1 MFYFLHYLTRYSE
14 ELGVLNV
21 FRYVNFRAMMAAVTA
36 MLLSVWIGPRVIE
49 FLRRQKAGEEVG
61 SDQSLA
67 KLAELR
73 KGKSGTPSSGGILI
87 VIALGVST
95 LLWANPS
102 VGFIWLT
109 LFCLLWL
116 AALGWLDDSLKARKK
131 VRQGLGGWQKLT
143 GQVALGLFVGAWLWL
158 DPDTSK
164 QVRELWLPFW
174 KKPVV
179 ADIGLWAILWIEL
192 IIIASS
198 NAVNLTDGMDGL
210 AIGCTISAAAALG
223 VLAYVADQP
232 KLAAYLHIPQLKNA
246 GELTVFCAALFGA
259 GIGFLWFNCH
269 PAQVFMGDT
278 GSLAIGGVL
287 GVVAVVIQQP
297 FTLILIGG
305 IFVVEAVSVIVQ
317 VSYFKWTKNRYGEG
331 RRVFLMTPLHH
342 HFQLKGWSETQVV
355 VRFWILALLFALV
368 GLGTLKLR

>member
-1 MFYFLHYLTRYSE
+1 MFYFLHHLTHYSD
-14 ELGVLNV
+14 ELGLLNV
-21 FRYVNFRAMMAAVTA
+21 FRYVNFRAVMAAVTA
-36 MLLSVWIGPRVIE
+36 MLVSVWLGPRVIAW
-49 FLRRQKAGEEVG
+49 LRCQKAGEEVG
-61 SDQSLA
+61 GDEGLA

-73 KGKSGTPSSGGILI
+73 KGKGATPSSGGVLI
-87 VIALGVST
+87 VIALVVST

-102 VGFIWLT
+102 VRFIWLT
-109 LFCLLWL
+109 LFCLVWL
-116 AALGWLDDSLKARKK
+116 AALGWLDDTMKVRKK
-131 VRQGLGGWQKLT
+131 ARQGLGGWQKLS
-143 GQVALGLFVGAWLWL
+143 GQVALGLVVGAWLWL
-158 DPDTSK
+158 DPDTSR
-164 QVRELWLPFW
+164 QVRELWLPFS

-179 ADIGLWAILWIEL
+179 ADIGLWAIVWIEL

-232 KLAAYLHIPQLKNA
+232 RLAAYLHIPQLKNA

-297 FTLILIGG
+297 FTLIIIGG

-317 VSYFKWTKNRYGEG
+317 VSYFKWTKSRYGEG

>member
-1 MFYFLHYLTRYSE
+1 MFYFLHHLTRYSE
-14 ELGVLNV
+14 DLGLLNV
-21 FRYVNFRAMMAAVTA
+21 FRYVNFRAVMAAVTA
-36 MLLSVWIGPRVIE
+36 MLVSVWLGPRVIAW
-49 FLRRQKAGEEVG
+49 LRRRKAGEVVG
-61 SDQSLA
+61 GDADLA

-73 KGKSGTPSSGGILI
+73 KDKGATPSSGGVLI
-87 VIALGVST
+87 VLAITIST
-95 LLWANPS
+95 LLWVNPS
-102 VGFIWLT
+102 IRFIWLT

-116 AALGWLDDSLKARKK
+116 AALGWLDDTLKARKK

-143 GQVALGLFVGAWLWL
+143 GQVALGLVVGAWLWL
-158 DPDTSK
+158 DPNTSR

-174 KKPVV
+174 KKPVAV
-179 ADIGLWAILWIEL
+179 DIGLWAILWIEL

-232 KLAAYLHIPQLKNA
+232 RLAAYLHIPILKNA

-297 FTLILIGG
+297 FTLIIIGG
-305 IFVVEAVSVIVQ
+305 IFVVEAVSVIIQ
-317 VSYFKWTKNRYGEG
+317 VSYFKWTKSRFGEG